1 MSYRPKRILYLLKWS
16 EEMKFNVEY
25 KRTVRIRPYET
36 MSIGILEE
44 FDKGKTSPFD
54 AFEAVKNQV
63 DYLID
68 LECKRLRA
76 S

>member
-1 MSYRPKRILYLLKWS
+1 
-16 EEMKFNVEY
+16 MKFNIEY

-68 LECKRLRA
+68 QECERLRA
-76 S
+76 P

>member
-1 MSYRPKRILYLLKWS
+1 
-16 EEMKFNVEY
+16 
-25 KRTVRIRPYET
+25 

-44 FDKGKTSPFD
+44 FDKGKISPFD

-68 LECKRLRA
+68 MECKRLRA
-76 S
+76 P